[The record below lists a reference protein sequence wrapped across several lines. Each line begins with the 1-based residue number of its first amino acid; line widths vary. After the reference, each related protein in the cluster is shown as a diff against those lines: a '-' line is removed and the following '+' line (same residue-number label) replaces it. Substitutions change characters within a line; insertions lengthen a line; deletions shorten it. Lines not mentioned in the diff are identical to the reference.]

1 MLNKAAKPLV
11 KLVDRYLPDPYIF
24 VLLLTLV
31 VLIAAVVAEHKT
43 PLEVINYWGDGFWT
57 LLSFSMQMLLVLVA
71 GFMLASSPP
80 IKKLLDA
87 IAGLAKSAPQ
97 AIILVT
103 LVSLAASWINW
114 GFGLVVGAL
123 FAKALARKVKVDY
136 RLLVA
141 SAYSGFVVWHGGL
154 AGSIPL
160 TIATAGHFSESQIGI
175 IPTSDTIFA
184 SYNLLLV
191 AILFVVMPL
200 VNRFMLPEEK
210 DSVYV
215 DPSALD
221 DKDAELDAS
230 ALELN
235 SANVSERQPES
246 RPADKLENS
255 RLLGWSVG
263 GAGLVYLGYYF
274 WVQGGSLNLNLVNF
288 LFLFLAILLHQT
300 PRSLLTSLNEA
311 IKGGAGIVIQFPFYA
326 GIMAVMVQSGL
337 AQSISEGFVA
347 IASAESLPFWSFI
360 SAGIVNIFV
369 PSGGGQW
376 AVQAPIMLPAAQAL
390 GADVARVAMAVAWGD
405 AWTNLIQPFWA
416 LPVLAI
422 AGLKA
427 RDIMGFCLMQLMITG
442 VIISIALSWF

>member
-184 SYNLLLV
+184 GFNLLLV
-191 AILFVVMPL
+191 AILFVSMPL
-200 VNRFMLPEEK
+200 VNRFMLPGEK
-210 DSVYV
+210 DSIYI
-215 DPSALD
+215 DPSTLD
-221 DKDAELDAS
+221 EKDGEVAS
-230 ALELN
+230 TTLEMHNANLN
-235 SANVSERQPES
+235 DS

-274 WVQGGSLNLNLVNF
+274 WVQGGSLNLNVVNF

-300 PRSLLTSLNEA
+300 PRSLLISLNEA

-347 IASAESLPFWSFI
+347 IASAESLPFWGFI

>member
-24 VLLLTLV
+24 VLLLTLLV
-31 VLIAAVVAEHKT
+31 FVAAMMVEQQS
-43 PLEVINYWGDGFWT
+43 PLQLVTYWGQGFWA

-71 GFMLASSPP
+71 GYMLASSPP
-80 IKKLLDA
+80 IKRLLDS
-87 IAGLAKSAPQ
+87 IAALAKSAPQ

-103 LVSLAASWINW
+103 LVSLLASWINW

-123 FAKALARKVKVDY
+123 FAKALARQVKVDY

-160 TIATAGHFSESQIGI
+160 TIATKGHFAEDKIGI
-175 IPTSDTIFA
+175 IATDNTIFA
-184 SYNLLLV
+184 GFNLALV
-191 AILFVVMPL
+191 AVLFVLIPL
-200 VNRFMLPEEK
+200 VNRFMLPSADE
-210 DSVYV
+210 SIYV
-215 DPSALD
+215 DR
-221 DKDAELDAS
+221 DKLVE
-230 ALELN
+230 
-235 SANVSERQPES
+235 PEVETEAIT
-246 RPADKLENS
+246 RPADYLENS
-255 RLLGWSVG
+255 RLLAWAVG
-263 GAGLVYLGYYF
+263 GAGLVYLGQYF
-274 WVQGGSLNLNLVNF
+274 FSSGGKLNLNIVNY
-288 LFLFLAILLHQT
+288 LFLFLAIILHQT
-300 PRSLLTSLNEA
+300 PRSLLISLNEA

-326 GIMAVMVQSGL
+326 GIMALMVQSGL
-337 AQSISEGFVA
+337 AQSISSGFVA
-347 IASAESLPFWSFI
+347 IASADSLPFWSFI

-376 AVQAPIMLPAAQAL
+376 AVQAPIMLPAAEAL

-427 RDIMGFCLMQLMITG
+427 RDIMGFCLMQLIITG
-442 VIISIALSWF
+442 IVISIGLTWF